1 MKLTLDLFTKSY
13 LDYALH
19 LWYSVVL
26 QGGAHM
32 KGTLEELWHGN
43 VSPQEDSRNNTP
55 EMKQLMEYMARHHD
69 DLLKSMN
76 EEQKDIFERFD
87 DCWSEYASLA
97 EEAIFVY
104 AFRLGAKTMLE
115 VMLPTAE
122 D

>member
-1 MKLTLDLFTKSY
+1 MSNMI
-13 LDYALH
+13 A
-19 LWYSVVL
+19 
-26 QGGAHM
+26 
-32 KGTLEELWHGN
+32 ELWRGN
-43 VSPQEDSRNNTP
+43 VCPQTDSRNNSP

-104 AFRLGAKTMLE
+104 AFRLGAQMMLDVLSKPACPKE
-115 VMLPTAE
+115 
-122 D
+122 